1 MRLDQ
6 IISVVEALNKADVQ
20 YLIVGGLAVNAH
32 GHVRYTNDLDLV
44 ISLEPAN
51 IRRGLDTLA
60 ELGYRPKTPVTSAQ
74 FADSKLRDRWRTE
87 KGMVVLN
94 LWSDLWRES
103 PIDVFVHEPF
113 DFASEHRA
121 AKFFPLTDNITA
133 PFVSLP
139 TLLSMKAEAGRPRDL
154 IDIAELKRSEEIR
167 NRHEI

>member
-6 IISVVEALNKADVQ
+6 VISVVQALNEAGIR

-44 ISLEPAN
+44 IGLEPDN

-60 ELGYRPKTPVTSAQ
+60 GIGYRPKIPVTSEQ
-74 FADSKLRDRWRTE
+74 FADPRLRDQWRAD

-113 DFASEHRA
+113 DFASEHRS
-121 AKFFPLTDNITA
+121 AKIFQLTEKISA

-139 TLLSMKAEAGRPRDL
+139 ALLRMKAEAGRPRDL
-154 IDIAELKRSEEIR
+154 IDIAELKRIEEIR
-167 NRHEI
+167 NEI